1 MLGSSIDNHEAKKR
15 NVKGDLLRV
24 LMVVMVVFIGGVGLK
39 IGVTIQEKYGPGRS
53 AQRRRAVQEMLMES
67 IVDKES
73 HMVS

>member
-1 MLGSSIDNHEAKKR
+1 MAERSIDNHEAKKR
-15 NVKGDLLRV
+15 NVKGDFLRV

-53 AQRRRAVQEMLMES
+53 AQRRREVQEMLMES
-67 IVDKES
+67 IVDKEE

>member
-1 MLGSSIDNHEAKKR
+1 MSGSSIDNHKAKKR

-67 IVDKES
+67 IVDKENNVAS
-73 HMVS
+73 

>member
-1 MLGSSIDNHEAKKR
+1 MLERSIDNHEAKKR

-39 IGVTIQEKYGPGRS
+39 IGVMLQEKYGPERS

-67 IVDKES
+67 IVDKENNVAS
-73 HMVS
+73 

>member
-1 MLGSSIDNHEAKKR
+1 MLGSSIDNREAKKR

-24 LMVVMVVFIGGVGLK
+24 LIVVMVVFIGGVGLK